1 MLKGVVYPRVSGDE
15 PPETTAR
22 WQGTQFSLRERG

>member
-15 PPETTAR
+15 PAAIKRVIAVAR
-22 WQGTQFSLRERG
+22 FSPREWG